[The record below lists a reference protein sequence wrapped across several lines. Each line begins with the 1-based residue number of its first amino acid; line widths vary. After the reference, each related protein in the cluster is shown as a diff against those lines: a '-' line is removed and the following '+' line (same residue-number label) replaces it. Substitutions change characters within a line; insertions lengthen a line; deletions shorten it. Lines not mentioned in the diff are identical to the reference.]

1 MLLAIIVA
9 CEIGFWVV
17 LGAGLVARYLL
28 RRRRLGA
35 VLLVCVPLVDL
46 VLLVATVLDLRRGA
60 SANFTHGLAAVYLG
74 FSVAFGPSM
83 VRWADQ
89 RFAQRFAGGPPPW
102 KPPKRGPERV
112 RYEWRGWG
120 KAVGAW
126 AIACALLG
134 LAVLLVDDAERTA
147 ELVGWI
153 QRLTAAVVI
162 WFVAFPLWAT
172 LFSGRAPR

>member
-89 RFAQRFAGGPPPW
+89 RFAYRFAGGPPPW

-112 RYEWRGWG
+112 RYEWREWG